1 MCAAAAREGPSDV
14 EQKPSDL
21 KNEQAN
27 PKKKTK
33 HKKRRKTAADA
44 EATLTPEEHE
54 RRERQR
60 QRQQEVMQVKPPF
73 DCTAAHSGCRTTVA
87 EVPVAPLSVVQ
98 FAYRWVR
105 ARQGVPS
112 MCRAGSCAGQGSTS
126 NFEAQARRA
135 ECCAEQLIGGR
146 AHCQAEHE

>member
-27 PKKKTK
+27 PKKETK

-87 EVPVAPLSVVQ
+87 EVPVARFRAICIPFGSGAASGAVHVPRRLVRWARKYLQ
-98 FAYRWVR
+98 F
-105 ARQGVPS
+105 
-112 MCRAGSCAGQGSTS
+112 
-126 NFEAQARRA
+126 
-135 ECCAEQLIGGR
+135 
-146 AHCQAEHE
+146 